1 MPTDKIADA
10 ISVPPENLA
19 PVKPKEPPNADKSIE
34 TEASRE
40 KSAMVQDDETAK
52 EGLKKLVAKRTAA
65 DIIDRARERADDMRE
80 RREEAIAEQEA
91 EEAEQEEQE
100 AEEAEAEAEEE
111 LSEEAAAK
119 RKTEQ
124 LLSEAR
130 AHERRMLNQPED

>member
-19 PVKPKEPPNADKSIE
+19 PVKPKELPKADKSTE
-34 TEASRE
+34 TEASLE
-40 KSAMVQDDETAK
+40 KSAKVQDDETAK
-52 EGLKKLVAKRTAA
+52 EDLKKLVAKRTAA
-65 DIIDRARERADDMRE
+65 DIIGRARERADDMRE

-91 EEAEQEEQE
+91 EEAEQE

>member
-1 MPTDKIADA
+1 MSTDKIADV

-19 PVKPKEPPNADKSIE
+19 PVKPKELPNADKSIE

-40 KSAMVQDDETAK
+40 KSAKVQDDETAK
-52 EGLKKLVAKRTAA
+52 EGLKKLVAKRTAEG
-65 DIIDRARERADDMRE
+65 IIDRARERVDDMRE
-80 RREEAIAEQEA
+80 RRDEAI
-91 EEAEQEEQE
+91 EEQE
-100 AEEAEAEAEEE
+100 AEKAEQEAAVAEAEAEEE

-130 AHERRMLNQPED
+130 AHKRRMLNQPED